1 MVLMNYFQN
10 GFIQDCYYLETEKTL
25 MISTWKGPL
34 RQAFNRYEPNMV
46 ALKKKVSSPYKLM
59 GSKEVIFLVKQ
70 KL

>member
-1 MVLMNYFQN
+1 
-10 GFIQDCYYLETEKTL
+10 

-46 ALKKKVSSPYKLM
+46 ALKKKVSSPFKLM
-59 GSKEVIFLVKQ
+59 GSKEVIFLVKK